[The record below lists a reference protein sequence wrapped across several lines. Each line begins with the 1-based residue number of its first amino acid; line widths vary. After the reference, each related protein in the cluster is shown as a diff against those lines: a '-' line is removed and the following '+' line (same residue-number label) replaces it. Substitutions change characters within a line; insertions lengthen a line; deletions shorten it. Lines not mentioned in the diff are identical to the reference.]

1 MEHVWTGYRK
11 GQDPAFE
18 TPQRR
23 ADLRVKETRLC
34 AYTVSEFSD
43 QGTLQTREGYGT
55 IHDVSPDGMQIE
67 VHEPLPVPRIVEVRT
82 GDPGGRES
90 LWLVEVRWMRRVPLE
105 ATQSRWFLGGRLLFA
120 RAV

>member
-1 MEHVWTGYRK
+1 MEHVWTGYTK
-11 GQDPAFE
+11 SQEPSFE
-18 TPQRR
+18 SPQRR
-23 ADLRVKETRLC
+23 ADSRVEATRLC

-55 IHDVSPDGMQIE
+55 IHDVSPSGMQIE

-82 GDPGGRES
+82 GEDHGQES
-90 LWLVEVRWMRRVPLE
+90 LWLVEVRWMRRVPQE

-120 RAV
+120 RAI

>member
-1 MEHVWTGYRK
+1 MEHVWTGYSN
-11 GQDPAFE
+11 GQEPPFE
-18 TPQRR
+18 LPQRR
-23 ADLRVKETRLC
+23 TDQRMKAMRLC
-34 AYTVSEFSD
+34 AYTVSEFSE

-67 VHEPLPVPRIVEVRT
+67 VHEPLPVPRIVEVRMGERT
-82 GDPGGRES
+82 GQES
-90 LWLVEVRWMRRVPLE
+90 LWLVEVRWMRRVPME